1 MDDWMTVE
9 AERLEDEV
17 EELLEDLKILKRR
30 HETRTGEA
38 RKQAFEAMVKVD
50 DRIKMLRSQIDSLRT
65 RRKM

>member
-1 MDDWMTVE
+1 MGDWMAAE
-9 AERLEDEV
+9 AERLEGEV
-17 EELLEDLKILKRR
+17 EELLEDLKFLKRR

-38 RKQAFEAMVKVD
+38 RKQAFADLVKVD